1 MTDSDQNNLERLE
14 SLYDRL
20 AQSELFTRYHNA
32 FLKATGLPLH
42 LEFAANPDDSLCV
55 KGENEN
61 PFCQAINPDN
71 SNCEA
76 CLETTQKLRDGLDG
90 EIHNLQCFAGMQE
103 TAVPI
108 RSGNTLVAYLKTGEI
123 FVDPPTP
130 DRFNSVAEILFD
142 EGFPNE
148 KMDQLRDAWLAT
160 PVVDEEK
167 YRAIS
172 TMLITFGAQLSG
184 ALDDLILQTKDH
196 DPPAVARA
204 KEFIQNHLQD
214 PIPLPD
220 VARHAGL
227 SEHHFSR
234 VFKQVAGIPFTE
246 YVNRAR
252 VELAK
257 QKLLN
262 PHARVTEV
270 AYDVGFQSL
279 SQFNRSFARFTGI
292 SPTRFR
298 QQHLDTTASP
308 KPPSRSAG

>member
-1 MTDSDQNNLERLE
+1 MTDPDQKQIERLE
-14 SLYDRL
+14 ALFDRL
-20 AQSELFTRYHNA
+20 AQSELFTRYHEA

-42 LEFAANPDDSLCV
+42 LEFAADPDDSLCV
-55 KGENEN
+55 TGENEN

-103 TAVPI
+103 TAVPV

-130 DRFNSVAEILFD
+130 DRFNSVADILFE

-148 KMDQLRDAWLAT
+148 KMEQLREAWLAT
-160 PVVDEEK
+160 PIVDEEK

-184 ALDDLILQTKDH
+184 ALDDLILQTEDQ

-204 KEFIQNHLQD
+204 KDFIQNHLQD
-214 PIPLPD
+214 PIPLPV

-234 VFKQVAGIPFTE
+234 VFKQVAGVPFTE

-257 QKLLN
+257 EMLLK
-262 PHARVTEV
+262 PHARVTEI
-270 AYDVGFQSL
+270 AYEIGFQSL
-279 SQFNRSFARFTGI
+279 SQFNRSFARFTGQ
-292 SPTRFR
+292 SPTQFR
-298 QQHLDTTASP
+298 RKAIQTLDSSSVSP
-308 KPPSRSAG
+308 